1 MENEN
6 AISRFT
12 RRAHNKAV
20 RGLANGSL
28 IVNKRGD
35 IVSPLKSA
43 AGKLAIDNLAKP
55 YQKGQSVQSK
65 RAKGRARRGQVG
77 AGWPEMPSLPSY
89 QGIKGGDAELS
100 GH

>member
-43 AGKLAIDNLAKP
+43 
-55 YQKGQSVQSK
+55 
-65 RAKGRARRGQVG
+65 
-77 AGWPEMPSLPSY
+77 
-89 QGIKGGDAELS
+89 
-100 GH
+100 